1 MATTPLPPD
10 RARILQSG
18 SMDHML
24 LAINAVTPFEFALTW
39 PGRAAK
45 AHHAGFLPR
54 TIGGR
59 SSRRALKWS
68 MTSPRDSISDELES
82 LVLRFARFAERIA
95 HDRGL
100 PHEDIDELLQ
110 ELRVRFWRAWKEG
123 HLNLSANYVRRA
135 AISAALDIIRRRRVD
150 RNVSLDDSEA
160 GAPPLAAAAAG
171 PAELL
176 DQSELAQRVAS
187 AVSGLAP
194 SRRAAVRMYLDGYR
208 REEIAELMKWSDAKT
223 RNLLY
228 RGLGDLR
235 AVLLAQGIGTPE
247 NVQ

>member
-1 MATTPLPPD
+1 
-10 RARILQSG
+10 
-18 SMDHML
+18 MDHML
-24 LAINAVTPFEFALTW
+24 LGFTTALPFESALAWPRSAAEALTVR
-39 PGRAAK
+39 PPTRA
-45 AHHAGFLPR
+45 
-54 TIGGR
+54 IGGR
-59 SSRRALKWS
+59 SSRRVLQWS

-82 LVLRFARFAERIA
+82 LVLRFARFASRIA

-110 ELRVRFWRAWKEG
+110 ELRVRFWRARKEG
-123 HLNLSANYVRRA
+123 HLDLSANYVRRA

-150 RNVSLDDSEA
+150 RNVSLEDSEA
-160 GAPPLAAAAAG
+160 GAHPLAAAIAG

-176 DQSELAQRVAS
+176 DQSELSQRVAS
-187 AVSGLAP
+187 AVNGLAP

-228 RGLGDLR
+228 RGLADLR
-235 AVLLAQGIGTPE
+235 AVLLAQGIGAQE